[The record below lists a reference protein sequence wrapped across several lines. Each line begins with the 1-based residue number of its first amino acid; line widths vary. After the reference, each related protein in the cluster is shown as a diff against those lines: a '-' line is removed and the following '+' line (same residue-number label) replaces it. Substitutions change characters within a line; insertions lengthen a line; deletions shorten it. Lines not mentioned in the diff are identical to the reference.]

1 MPQSPGV
8 YKYYDTDGNLLY
20 IGKARN
26 LKKRVASYFVN
37 KADHSHRIRL
47 MVSKIRKIEYT
58 VVNTEYDALLL
69 ENNLIKKYQ
78 PRYNVSLKD
87 DKAYPFIVIKNERFP
102 RVFPT
107 RNPVKDGSEYYGP
120 YANVGSMKVMIELIR
135 KLFPTRS
142 CSYVLSEN
150 NILNHK
156 FRVCLDYHINLCKGP
171 CEAYQQE
178 ADYMENIGN
187 IRQILKG
194 NIQEAIKFLKDQI
207 NAAIENL
214 EFERAQLIKDR
225 LDLLEKFQAKSTV
238 VNPNIHNIDVFS
250 IYSNDKYSF
259 VNYLKVINGA
269 IITTDTIEFRKR
281 LEEEDADI
289 LMLAIAEMRHKYHS
303 NSKEVIVPFPL
314 LLKLDG
320 VRFIVP
326 KLGDKKKL
334 LELSR
339 KNAFYYFQDRLKTTE
354 LNKDKRR
361 NFGLLQQVKE
371 DLNLREVPYHIECFD
386 NSNLQGTFPVSAIVV
401 FKNGIPSKKDYRH
414 FNVKTVT
421 GPDDFAT
428 MSEAVFRRYRRLLEE
443 EQPLPQL
450 IIIDGGKGQLSAA
463 LKSLQELKIDDKVEL
478 ISIAKRLEEI
488 YRPGDPIP
496 LSINKKSP
504 TLRLIQRARDE
515 AHRFGITQH
524 RKKRI
529 TGNLQT
535 SLEDIPGVGKKTAQK
550 LLTYFKSVKKLKEAS
565 PEEIEKVVGKAKAL
579 VIEDFLSGKI
589 TPAAA
594 ADPGNGMVNENENPA
609 KIGSAEE

>member
-1 MPQSPGV
+1 MSDLRTQVRNMPQSPGV

-178 ADYMENIGN
+178 ADYMENIAN

-225 LDLLEKFQAKSTV
+225 LDLLEKFQAKSTI
-238 VNPNIHNIDVFS
+238 VNPAIHNVDVFA
-250 IYSNDKYSF
+250 IYSNDKYAF

-281 LEEEDADI
+281 LEEEDAEI

-314 LLKLDG
+314 LLKMEG
-320 VRFIVP
+320 VRFTVP

-371 DLNLREVPYHIECFD
+371 DLNLKEVPYHIECFD

-401 FKNGIPSKKDYRH
+401 FKNGIPAKKDYRH

-463 LKSLQELKIDDKVEL
+463 LKSLQELKIEDKVEI

-488 YRPGDPIP
+488 YKPGDPIP

-565 PEEIEKVVGKAKAL
+565 PEEIEKVVGKAKAQ
-579 VIEDFLSGKI
+579 VIEDFLSGGN
-589 TPAAA
+589 TAQSESAAEI
-594 ADPGNGMVNENENPA
+594 GNV
-609 KIGSAEE
+609 EE